1 MCVCVVFACVRAGG
15 QSIGSV
21 NAIVHNTQRKED
33 SQTWTNDGTIKEIPG
48 LKSSLGALDDEFKSK
63 MLGVLQAHS
72 KILTK
77 YEQRVA
83 AIAARQK
90 LTNERLSTAK
100 S

>member
-1 MCVCVVFACVRAGG
+1 V
-15 QSIGSV
+15 
-21 NAIVHNTQRKED
+21 
-33 SQTWTNDGTIKEIPG
+33 
-48 LKSSLGALDDEFKSK
+48 GALDEFKSK
-63 MLGVLQAHS
+63 VDTPNVRVLQAHS

-90 LTNERLSTAK
+90 LTNDRLSTAK